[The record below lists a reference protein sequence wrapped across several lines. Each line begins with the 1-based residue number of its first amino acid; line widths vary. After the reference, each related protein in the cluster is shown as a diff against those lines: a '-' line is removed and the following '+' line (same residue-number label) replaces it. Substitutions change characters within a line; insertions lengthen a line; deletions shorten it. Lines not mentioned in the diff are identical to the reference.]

1 MSEERTDEA
10 AAAALTRGVPVA
22 ALQAARKELANQV
35 KTVVAA
41 AQELEQLA
49 LLDEVPF
56 EEALTLPVEEV
67 RKRYTA
73 ENSRQ
78 IEWRREA
85 CVKML
90 ARQIS
95 APDIGDILK
104 MNPRTVAAIAAQE
117 GQKIAGHADSIA
129 DALASSAM
137 ADFALA
143 ETKKHEASYAQ
154 LQVGGGIKLTHYA
167 NLKLLGAAGN
177 TDSAAHD
184 LEAENP
190 LLEKA
195 KRFLEMQ
202 NEKLKIQKVETK
214 VIEA

>member
-1 MSEERTDEA
+1 MSDDLAIPSA
-10 AAAALTRGVPVA
+10 AIA
-22 ALQAARKELANQV
+22 AARKELVNQV
-35 KTVVAA
+35 RSVTAA
-41 AQELEQLA
+41 AMDLEQLA
-49 LLDEVPF
+49 LIDEVPF
-56 EEALTLPVEEV
+56 EEALTLPLEEV

-95 APDIGDILK
+95 APDIADILK

-143 ETKKHEASYAQ
+143 ETKKHDASYAQ

-167 NLKLLGAAGN
+167 NLKLLGAAGSG
-177 TDSAAHD
+177 DAAAHD
-184 LEAENP
+184 VAAENP
-190 LLEKA
+190 LLESARKW
-195 KRFLEMQ
+195 LEARAGKGAG
-202 NEKLKIQKVETK
+202 EKGGEGEAGG
-214 VIEA
+214 VIET